1 MDPYPRPRPPS
12 PGFRP
17 TYSNIT
23 AEQRTGKTAGQR
35 YSEKIIAAKK
45 AVADAKEAKRAATL
59 AARAATLAAW
69 KAEEDAA
76 IKRSAEREA
85 ERRRIEAAR
94 KAALEA
100 KIAGTTGTS
109 TTGTSTTGT
118 SKYRTQ
124 LKNANLGKKPQESL
138 INKFVTLVKN
148 TSEKTA
154 KRPRGGRSTKRNRT
168 SRNRTRGKR

>member
-1 MDPYPRPRPPS
+1 MIDRMDPYPRPRPPS

-100 KIAGTTGTS
+100 KIAGTTGT
-109 TTGTSTTGT
+109 TGT

>member
-1 MDPYPRPRPPS
+1 MIDRMDPYPRPRPRPHS

-17 TYSNIT
+17 TNSNIT

-35 YSEKIIAAKK
+35 YSENIIAAKK
-45 AVADAKEAKRAATL
+45 AVADAKEAKRV
-59 AARAATLAAW
+59 ATLAAW

-109 TTGTSTTGT
+109 TTGTS
-118 SKYRTQ
+118 KYRTQ
-124 LKNANLGKKPQESL
+124 LTNANLGKKPQESL
-138 INKFVTLVKN
+138 INRFYTLLKN

>member
-1 MDPYPRPRPPS
+1 MDRYHRPPS

-17 TYSNIT
+17 TNSNIK
-23 AEQRTGKTAGQR
+23 AQKETGKTAGERHHQ
-35 YSEKIIAAKK
+35 KVTA
-45 AVADAKEAKRAATL
+45 AKEAKRAATLAASAATL

-100 KIAGTTGTS
+100 KIAGTTGT
-109 TTGTSTTGT
+109 TGT

-124 LKNANLGKKPQESL
+124 LTSANLGKKPPESL

>member
-1 MDPYPRPRPPS
+1 MSGVDS
-12 PGFRP
+12 GFGFIP
-17 TYSNIT
+17 T
-23 AEQRTGKTAGQR
+23 EQNKIREKITGKTAGERHYQ
-35 YSEKIIAAKK
+35 KVTA
-45 AVADAKEAKRAATL
+45 AKEAKRAATL
-59 AARAATLAAW
+59 AARAATLDAW
-69 KAEEDAA
+69 KAAEDAA
-76 IKRSAEREA
+76 KQRSAEREA

-100 KIAGTTGTS
+100 KLVGTTGTS

>member
-1 MDPYPRPRPPS
+1 MDRYPRPPS
-12 PGFRP
+12 PGFIP
-17 TYSNIT
+17 TYSNIK
-23 AEQRTGKTAGQR
+23 AQKETGKTAGERHYQ
-35 YSEKIIAAKK
+35 KVTA
-45 AVADAKEAKRAATL
+45 AKEAKRAATL

-94 KAALEA
+94 KAALNA
-100 KIAGTTGTS
+100 KLVG

-124 LKNANLGKKPQESL
+124 LTNANLGKKPQESL
-138 INKFVTLVKN
+138 ITQFVTLV
-148 TSEKTA
+148 EKTA

>member
-17 TYSNIT
+17 TYSNIK
-23 AEQRTGKTAGQR
+23 AQKDTGKTAGQR

-45 AVADAKEAKRAATL
+45 AVADAKEAKRVATL

-94 KAALEA
+94 KAALNA
-100 KIAGTTGTS
+100 KLVG

-124 LKNANLGKKPQESL
+124 LTNANLGKKPQESL
-138 INKFVTLVKN
+138 ITQFVTLV
-148 TSEKTA
+148 EKTA

>member
-1 MDPYPRPRPPS
+1 MSDF
-12 PGFRP
+12 GFIP
-17 TYSNIT
+17 T
-23 AEQRTGKTAGQR
+23 EQNKTLEKITGKTAGERHYQ
-35 YSEKIIAAKK
+35 KVTA
-45 AVADAKEAKRAATL
+45 AKEAKRAATLAASAATL

-109 TTGTSTTGT
+109 
-118 SKYRTQ
+118 KYRTQ
-124 LKNANLGKKPQESL
+124 LTSANLGKKPPESL
-138 INKFVTLVKN
+138 INKFVTLVKE
-148 TSEKTA
+148 TAVKETAVKETA

-168 SRNRTRGKR
+168 SRNRTRGKQ